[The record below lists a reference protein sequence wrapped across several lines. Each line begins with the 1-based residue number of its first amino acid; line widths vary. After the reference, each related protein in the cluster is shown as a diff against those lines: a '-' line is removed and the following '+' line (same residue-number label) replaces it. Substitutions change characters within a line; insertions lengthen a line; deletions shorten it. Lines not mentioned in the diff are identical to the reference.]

1 VSSVQHRQSRAVGNV
16 TIMATLSK
24 EEETAL
30 LHDIE
35 KGRRASDALA
45 NIDVSSD
52 DDVNTLRLLV
62 RSGRRAEEHLLSST
76 CAIVKKRVNELGLP
90 FDHDELEA
98 AGLEGLVN
106 ALRRFDSS
114 RGLRFSTYANY
125 WIEKMVLAAVSNRV
139 PYPDADLRLVI
150 RFRKLQ
156 RSAGDKSLHA
166 NEVARELSTDRKN
179 AARIMQISEH
189 IASGMDDV
197 NSPNHPMVEQFDG
210 GEWREAEW
218 VIDALREALGDD
230 FRDFW
235 MLVGRVMS
243 LDELGKE
250 HGISKQAM
258 AKRKLKWQK
267 KVEHSPHADR
277 LLTWL
282 REQ

>member
-1 VSSVQHRQSRAVGNV
+1 
-16 TIMATLSK
+16 MATLSK
-24 EEETAL
+24 DEETAL

-35 KGRRASDALA
+35 KGRWASGELSNVASVAGDE
-45 NIDVSSD
+45 
-52 DDVNTLRLLV
+52 VNTLRLLV

-90 FDHDELEA
+90 FDQDELEA

-156 RSAGDKSLHA
+156 RGASNKALQVND
-166 NEVARELSTDRKN
+166 VARELGVDRAK
-179 AARIMQISEH
+179 AAQIMQISEH

-197 NSPNHPMVEQFDG
+197 NSPNHPFVEQIDG

-243 LDELGKE
+243 LEELGKE